1 MAILGTAVGQ
11 KLQSL
16 HVIERGS
23 IPSILIPFQFS
34 RNKFLL
40 PKYTAYLKKKI
51 TKIWKPQLN
60 WKHSMG
66 LKDFPIKIS
75 VTNISK
81 ALNL

>member
-23 IPSILIPFQFS
+23 IPSVLIPFQFS

-40 PKYTAYLKKKI
+40 PKYTAYLKKKNY
-51 TKIWKPQLN
+51 QN
-60 WKHSMG
+60 
-66 LKDFPIKIS
+66 LKTS
-75 VTNISK
+75 VELKT
-81 ALNL
+81 